1 MACGVNGTDGE
12 GVVVLGDGGWG
23 TALALVL
30 VESGCDVTLWGPFPE
45 YVAEME
51 AKYADVR
58 TCEEGVGRAGRD
70 PAAGRTPVLAMR
82 IDLAR
87 KQWEM
92 TVRKADLSNLATV
105 GFGELSLFLK
115 IGDTFFGPSI
125 VETSET
131 VNLRWRR

>member
-1 MACGVNGTDGE
+1 MVRIGACEFNI
-12 GVVVLGDGGWG
+12 
-23 TALALVL
+23 
-30 VESGCDVTLWGPFPE
+30 P
-45 YVAEME
+45 
-51 AKYADVR
+51 ADKWR
-58 TCEEGVGRAGRD
+58 KFLDRYTYYSRRD